1 MKMMC
6 NILLV
11 IGLLAGIQCNSQE
24 NPNQQKKEGDKI
36 SLPTPDSKGDMS
48 LEKTLENRRSVRSF
62 SQKSLSLSDI
72 GQILWAAQGIT
83 EKVEQPPA
91 QWKGDEWMGGKR
103 TAPSAGALYPMEIYL
118 IVSQVEG
125 LEEGIYYYHPGN
137 HELRRVA
144 RGEIREKL
152 ASAALGQSCIKEAPA
167 SIVMTGVY
175 ERTANKYG
183 DRAQRYV
190 HIETGAIAQNIYLQA
205 EPLELGTVFVGA
217 FQDEEMSK
225 LLKLPKKESPLGIMP
240 IGHPE

>member
-1 MKMMC
+1 MKMIF
-6 NILLV
+6 NILLL
-11 IGLLAGIQCNSQE
+11 IGLLAGTQCNSQE
-24 NPNQQKKEGDKI
+24 NPKQQKKEGNKI
-36 SLPTPDSKGDMS
+36 SLPTPDLKGDIS
-48 LEKTLENRRSVRSF
+48 VEKTLEDRRSVRAF
-62 SQKSLSLSDI
+62 SQKSLALSDI

-125 LEEGIYYYHPGN
+125 LDEGVYWYHPGN
-137 HELRRVA
+137 HELRKVVS
-144 RGEIREKL
+144 GEIRKKL
-152 ASAALGQSCIKEAPA
+152 SSAALEQSCIQEAPA

-183 DRAQRYV
+183 DRSQRYV

-217 FQDEEMSK
+217 FQDEEVSK
-225 LLKLPKKESPLGIMP
+225 LLNLPQKESPLGIMP